1 MNFFIDKVAA
11 PSYVYVNEQDA
22 ARKFRAKGGF
32 RVTTP
37 HFPDDAPRAR
47 PAGALAPE
55 RPSLAKN
62 FSIAELAG
70 ELGLTLRAIRFY
82 EAKGLIAPRRV
93 GASRVYSPRER
104 ARLILIQRGKRM
116 GFSLRDI
123 QQFLD
128 LYEAD
133 PNQVAQMRGLLGKV
147 RERIARLETQLQ
159 DVETSLA
166 ELRDVE
172 RATRDMLAAKGIDIS

>member
-1 MNFFIDKVAA
+1 
-11 PSYVYVNEQDA
+11 
-22 ARKFRAKGGF
+22 
-32 RVTTP
+32 VTTP
-37 HFPDDAPRAR
+37 HHSSDTPAARAR
-47 PAGALAPE
+47 KAGPAAGGHGPAA
-55 RPSLAKN
+55 RT

-82 EAKGLIAPRRV
+82 EAKGLIAPRRA
-93 GASRVYSPRER
+93 GLSRLYSPRDR

-123 QQFLD
+123 KEFLD

-133 PNQVAQMRGLLGKV
+133 PTQVAQMRKLLGKT
-147 RERIARLETQLQ
+147 RERIERLETQLQ
-159 DVETSLA
+159 DVKTSLA

-172 RATRDMLAAKGIDIS
+172 RATRDMLAAKGIKIS